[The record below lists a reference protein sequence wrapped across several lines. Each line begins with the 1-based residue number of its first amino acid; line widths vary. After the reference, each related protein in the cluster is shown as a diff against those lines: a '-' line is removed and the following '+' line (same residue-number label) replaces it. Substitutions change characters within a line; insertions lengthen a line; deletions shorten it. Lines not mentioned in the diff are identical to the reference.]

1 MSRETSDKPTDSS
14 RKPRAALRAR
24 LASSREGRGG
34 RPSPDASGCSS
45 RSRMAFTL
53 RASRLACWTS
63 AWVLESMRVAS
74 TSGGPS
80 AARARLA
87 MPCTE
92 ARAASQDSRRA
103 LATVRKTIPVRGR
116 GTGKRGGGVPSS
128 HPSFLLSFFFGQ
140 TEYHSSPR
148 AVSLSTR
155 RVSCLPTCNAA
166 SQLPILLVFPTVG
179 ILFADMVHNLSVCV
193 QFKGGMS
200 NWRDLF
206 VGVADA
212 KSDLDPHYSWLFSR
226 TGTRAARID
235 HGIESFYASRPDWL
249 HVRVLRDPVERMAS
263 GFLDWCVRRRSNTHC
278 HGHYAPSFT
287 NLSHFARHH
296 MDTRFNGHF
305 IPQNTGCNTYKR
317 FSRLI
322 VFGSSGKLTHRS
334 SPSAVPQT

>member
-1 MSRETSDKPTDSS
+1 
-14 RKPRAALRAR
+14 
-24 LASSREGRGG
+24 
-34 RPSPDASGCSS
+34 
-45 RSRMAFTL
+45 MAH
-53 RASRLACWTS
+53 
-63 AWVLESMRVAS
+63 RVV
-74 TSGGPS
+74 G
-80 AARARLA
+80 
-87 MPCTE
+87 
-92 ARAASQDSRRA
+92 
-103 LATVRKTIPVRGR
+103 
-116 GTGKRGGGVPSS
+116 
-128 HPSFLLSFFFGQ
+128 
-140 TEYHSSPR
+140 
-148 AVSLSTR
+148 
-155 RVSCLPTCNAA
+155 LP
-166 SQLPILLVFPTVG
+166 LPILLVFPTVG

>member
-1 MSRETSDKPTDSS
+1 MGTT
-14 RKPRAALRAR
+14 AA
-24 LASSREGRGG
+24 
-34 RPSPDASGCSS
+34 C
-45 RSRMAFTL
+45 
-53 RASRLACWTS
+53 
-63 AWVLESMRVAS
+63 RVF
-74 TSGGPS
+74 
-80 AARARLA
+80 RRA
-87 MPCTE
+87 MP
-92 ARAASQDSRRA
+92 
-103 LATVRKTIPVRGR
+103 
-116 GTGKRGGGVPSS
+116 
-128 HPSFLLSFFFGQ
+128 
-140 TEYHSSPR
+140 
-148 AVSLSTR
+148 
-155 RVSCLPTCNAA
+155 
-166 SQLPILLVFPTVG
+166 LPILLVFPTVG

-322 VFGSSGKLTHRS
+322 VFGSSGNLTHCPPPPSLHTQVITICRAANLSLPLCEKYLPEDSTARHRTDAKGFLASLGEQELSELAQIAKKKYAADMS
-334 SPSAVPQT
+334 SYLAAVCARVWARE